1 MNATVKLN
9 NLQKHMI
16 ETEGF
21 YFAKVTMFKRIAFTG
36 ETSDIVETY
45 EGLIKETE
53 SGIIWMIRPQA
64 NMRSRYNKEILT
76 VSERLI
82 SVEKVGA

>member
-1 MNATVKLN
+1 MTTTTVKLN

-21 YFAKVTMFKRIAFTG
+21 YFAKVTMYKQDNRTG
-36 ETSDIVETY
+36 EASDIVETY

-53 SGIIWMIRPQA
+53 CGIIYMIRPQA
-64 NMRSRYNKEILT
+64 NMRSRYNKQILT
-76 VSERLI
+76 VDSRLI
-82 SVEKVGA
+82 SVEVGA